1 MKAKCLAG
9 SIWVPRAKKK
19 KKKKANY
26 LILRKVLYYNALE
39 FFTQKAS
46 LPQWNKS
53 YKIHFHKKLA
63 VKADNGVLYNMLL
76 YQDYETSAM
85 DTRFSSTKTTFPH
98 HWSVVCHE
106 WQKKSRQWQSF
117 VNEGCLTRRTFFF
130 WYCLISLPFP
140 PRRRCKLRKLKSQF
154 PNRKMLQIPIRNK
167 HAQQQLLSPGGE
179 RGKPDGLF
187 QPRFRWSTTEPGWLG
202 EIEMQFGICF
212 IKQNP
217 KQRHSTRQRSL
228 KRNENGFRVRTE
240 IKPAWDS
247 WRNNGC
253 PPNHSI
259 FGGEGDLESWQ
270 SGGHK
275 LKCMLTWLEIRNKA
289 R

>member
-1 MKAKCLAG
+1 MQNSILKALENEG
-9 SIWVPRAKKK
+9 QVPCWQYLSAKGK

-85 DTRFSSTKTTFPH
+85 DTRFSSTKRTFPH

-106 WQKKSRQWQSF
+106 WQKKPRQWQSF

-130 WYCLISLPFP
+130 WYYFTPIST
-140 PRRRCKLRKLKSQF
+140 KKT
-154 PNRKMLQIPIRNK
+154 LQ
-167 HAQQQLLSPGGE
+167 AQE
-179 RGKPDGLF
+179 
-187 QPRFRWSTTEPGWLG
+187 T
-202 EIEMQFGICF
+202 
-212 IKQNP
+212 
-217 KQRHSTRQRSL
+217 
-228 KRNENGFRVRTE
+228 
-240 IKPAWDS
+240 
-247 WRNNGC
+247 
-253 PPNHSI
+253 
-259 FGGEGDLESWQ
+259 
-270 SGGHK
+270 
-275 LKCMLTWLEIRNKA
+275 
-289 R
+289 